1 MTDDNSTPRG
11 PHRSGRG
18 KFQKGSSG
26 NPKGRPKGSR
36 NEATVLIE
44 QLLVGEAKEITRAC
58 IKLAKEGDR
67 TALRLVMERLLPQRR
82 GRPIQIDLPKVESV
96 ADLADAYD
104 AVLEATGNGDITPD
118 EATVLLALLEGKL
131 EVAKDRVKDN
141 LWPNIEFPPG
151 LNDENPTAQ

>member
-1 MTDDNSTPRG
+1 MTDDNSTPRR

-104 AVLEATGNGDITPD
+104 AVLEAIGNGEITPE
-118 EATVLLALLEGKL
+118 EAMILLPFLEGKL
-131 EVAKDRVKDN
+131 EVARDRIKDN
-141 LWPNIEFPPG
+141 LWPDFEDPSG
-151 LNDENPTAQ
+151 TDDENPTT